1 MSKGRRLIKRMTSLF
16 LVLLLSIESF
26 GAVVSDNDGS
36 AFITK
41 AEFDSLKNDFQAQID
56 NYNTSID
63 AKIDGAIAAYLAGI
77 RTSQNVTANLLTY
90 DWEEVSC
97 FNGVH
102 KPSFQIPDVSIF
114 IAGGINTTVAW
125 SNYTKMFAM
134 PIWRRYSYTRTN
146 KKTAN
151 SYRPLVTGNTEG
163 VLSTAKKDM
172 VWNGVA
178 KFYVETFESTL
189 AFLTTSGDM
198 AGVENPSVSATLK
211 FKNAVDYTHANQYY
225 SDYSS
230 WTSALNPSFLWRAS
244 TVGYDDNISLSN
256 KSASNRAVAELE
268 TDSEGKDKIYEHI
281 IQYDGAD
288 KWCVSNEKHT
298 KTFRKH
304 SDNNL
309 KASNLLNATSKSGN
323 NGLTV
328 TVGQNWNSSNWKYGY
343 HDNSGKRSN
352 MSWADEASENRILSS
367 IGMLSEDQEA
377 KEIYQYAKD
386 KEFLFEKT
394 KVTVKKPKLN
404 EGLPLFY
411 AKQGTKVTWKPY
423 FKKGKKQDSSGNWVD
438 DGTTRVSLFLCIGPF
453 TNKYEIPSSGQLIKM
468 TVGTSTT
475 KVEEAILDEEKE
487 NTIKFEMPVDGIVY
501 AKWSQYG
508 DNWQTNKWIKTLD
521 LKKCGTWS
529 YEREN

>member
-1 MSKGRRLIKRMTSLF
+1 MKKYLKRLKKLI
-16 LVLLLSIESF
+16 VLLVFTITFNAFSAIV
-26 GAVVSDNDGS
+26 GDNDGS

-41 AEFDSLKNDFQAQID
+41 SEFDSLKNDFQAQIN
-56 NYNTSID
+56 NYNSSID
-63 AKIDGAIAAYLAGI
+63 AKLDGAIASYLSGI
-77 RTSQNVTANLLTY
+77 NIAVEVTANLLTN
-90 DWEEVSC
+90 DWEEVSA
-97 FNGVH
+97 FNGVY

-114 IAGGINTTVAW
+114 ISGGINTTVAW
-125 SNYTKMFAM
+125 DNYTKMFAM

-163 VLSTAKKDM
+163 DLSTAKKNM

-198 AGVENPSVSATLK
+198 AGVEDPSVSATLK
-211 FKNAVDYTHANQYY
+211 FKDAVDYAHANKYY
-225 SDYSS
+225 EGYSN
-230 WTSALNPSFLWRAS
+230 WTNALSPSFFWRAS
-244 TVGYDDNISLSN
+244 TVTYDNSISLSN

-309 KASNLLNATSKSGN
+309 RASNLLNATSKSGN
-323 NGLTV
+323 NGLVV
-328 TVGQNWNSSNWKYGY
+328 TVGQNWNSSTFKYGS
-343 HDNSGKRSN
+343 HSRSGKRSN
-352 MSWADEASENRILSS
+352 MSWSDEASNNRILSS
-367 IGMLSEDQEA
+367 IGMLSEDQAA

-386 KEFLFEKT
+386 KNYTFEKAV
-394 KVTVKKPKLN
+394 VTVKKPKLQ

-411 AKQGTKVTWKPY
+411 AKKGTNITWKPY
-423 FKKGKKQDSSGNWVD
+423 FKKGKKQNSSGNWVD
-438 DGTTRVSLFLCIGPF
+438 DGSTGVALRLSIGGF
-453 TNKYEIPSSGQLIKM
+453 TDKYNIATSSQLIKM
-468 TVGTSTT
+468 KVGTSQSE
-475 KVEEAILDEEKE
+475 VEVAKLAEEKE
-487 NTIKFEMPVDGIVY
+487 NTITFEMPKDGIVY
-501 AKWSQYG
+501 AKWGMDSDEYES
-508 DNWQTNKWIKTLD
+508 TKWIKTLD
-521 LKKCGTWS
+521 LAKCNTWTYKKS
-529 YEREN
+529 